1 MHLSRGRQCTH
12 QLLKGKSFITLEK
25 LAADAEEDVGA

>member
-25 LAADAEEDVGA
+25 LAADVEEAVGV